1 MGIDNLSPSK
11 SRHNQEVTAMS
22 APNVPAPVS
31 AFIEASNRFDLEA
44 LMATFETNAMVN
56 DHRCEF
62 AGNAAIRAWAAKEIV
77 GDRVT
82 MSVIDTRCY
91 GDSVAVNA
99 NIAGDFDKTGLPDPL
114 MLTYYFSVSGPRIE
128 QLIIVMNK

>member
-1 MGIDNLSPSK
+1 MASPD
-11 SRHNQEVTAMS
+11 
-22 APNVPAPVS
+22 VPAPVS
-31 AFIEASNRFDLEA
+31 AFIAASNRFDLDA
-44 LMATFETNAMVN
+44 LIATFEPDAMVN

-62 AGNAAIRAWAAKEIV
+62 SGAAAIRDWAAKEIV

-99 NIAGDFDKTGLPDPL
+99 NIDGNFDKTGLPDPL
-114 MLTYYFSVSGPRIE
+114 VLTYYFSVSDAHIE